1 MGSRSLPLLCPVT
14 LSLRTLILYTR
25 PYSENILVSSASSMD
40 LGICPTNILMKS
52 GSGCSGRLMLLK
64 QAGNKEIN
72 RLWVQCLRVLG
83 ENHASKIRHP
93 QDDKSESK
101 FKVETLNMDTW
112 RGTDHFMWASIKSL
126 QSLHHHETPP
136 RDRYLFVSYRLT
148 DTELLLLPW
157 LCCHWSLV
165 LRENTNCSF
174 FSEV

>member
-101 FKVETLNMDTW
+101 FKVETLDMDTW

-126 QSLHHHETPP
+126 QSLHHHEIGISSFLIGSRTRNYYYYPGYAATG
-136 RDRYLFVSYRLT
+136 RYSEKITTAHF
-148 DTELLLLPW
+148 
-157 LCCHWSLV
+157 SLK
-165 LRENTNCSF
+165 
-174 FSEV
+174 SE

>member
-83 ENHASKIRHP
+83 ENHASKIRQP
-93 QDDKSESK
+93 QDDKSENT
-101 FKVETLNMDTW
+101 FKVETLDMDTW
-112 RGTDHFMWASIKSL
+112 RGTDHFMSIKSL
-126 QSLHHHETPP
+126 QSLHHHEIGISSSLTGSRTRNYYYYPGYAATG
-136 RDRYLFVSYRLT
+136 RYSEKIPTAHF
-148 DTELLLLPW
+148 
-157 LCCHWSLV
+157 SLK
-165 LRENTNCSF
+165 
-174 FSEV
+174 SE